1 MAGGRKSVKRQR
13 KASGSAKSPSQ
24 IQILKKLKES
34 ESLLEGS
41 EGDSE
46 YVDAESSDA
55 SDTESLFVSSKNMAD
70 KELDKAMIRA
80 FENPVVV
87 NKLITALRE
96 EIHESFKHELQTL
109 KENIKQRDDK
119 IQELESKVEGLE
131 MYGRRNGIRIHGIPE
146 SADENTDKIVMELA
160 SDIGADIPGVALGR
174 SHRVGRKGTG
184 KPRAIIAKF
193 IGHNHKVRILRNK
206 KVLRDLQ
213 DTADTEDENLQALRK
228 KYKDVYVNEDL
239 TSKRAGWARQ
249 GREWKR
255 AKKIKDLWTRDGVM
269 FVKQLNDF
277 VSRVNSD
284 KDLFDLADKLDL
296 AITIPKTPYT
306 VSTDEDEGR

>member
-1 MAGGRKSVKRQR
+1 M
-13 KASGSAKSPSQ
+13 
-24 IQILKKLKES
+24 
-34 ESLLEGS
+34 
-41 EGDSE
+41 
-46 YVDAESSDA
+46 
-55 SDTESLFVSSKNMAD
+55 T
-70 KELDKAMIRA
+70 
-80 FENPVVV
+80 
-87 NKLITALRE
+87 
-96 EIHESFKHELQTL
+96 
-109 KENIKQRDDK
+109 
-119 IQELESKVEGLE
+119 
-131 MYGRRNGIRIHGIPE
+131 
-146 SADENTDKIVMELA
+146 ELA

-193 IGHNHKVRILRNK
+193 IGHNRKVRILRNK

-213 DTADTEDENLQALRK
+213 DTEDENFQALKK

-255 AKKIKDLWTRDGVM
+255 PKKTNDLWTRDGVM

-284 KDLFDLADKLDL
+284 KDLFDLVDKLDL
-296 AITIPKTPYT
+296 TITIPKTQDT